1 MTAGLSVCVAGL
13 VRDAAEVQSRRP
25 RRIHPYRVSAWAT
38 AVGGLRACN
47 VRAHAPPGRPSH
59 FQCVTTFPIGFLKDD
74 KR

>member
-13 VRDAAEVQSRRP
+13 VRDAAEVQSHRP
-25 RRIHPYRVSAWAT
+25 RRIHPYRVSA
-38 AVGGLRACN
+38 GRQQRGLRACN
-47 VRAHAPPGRPSH
+47 VRAHAPPRRPSH